1 MSFSVDEVHSFLIA
15 RWSLPIRRTC
25 PHLPAQER
33 QTVRPKTKVP
43 VPKGIKPQF
52 LQRWLGSAIA
62 SRLAWQEQQTTAPR
76 YRFGL
81 RSAPCWSQTMTLPYE
96 GRALRGEEEETL
108 LWYLGMDIERAYRI
122 TQADPTEVGENLW
135 TLTLLSACQHVA
147 QVYREL
153 RRRYRAKRARE
164 LVWDALRLF
173 VSWGR
178 EPPGTALSAPGT
190 QVNRG
195 GQNVPTLPG

>member
-108 LWYLGMDIERAYRI
+108 LWYLGMDIERASHHAGGPNGGRREPVDAD
-122 TQADPTEVGENLW
+122 TLERLPACGAGVSGTAQALSGKASAGASLGRLALVCQLGERAARHGTE
-135 TLTLLSACQHVA
+135 
-147 QVYREL
+147 
-153 RRRYRAKRARE
+153 RARYSGE
-164 LVWDALRLF
+164 
-173 VSWGR
+173 
-178 EPPGTALSAPGT
+178 
-190 QVNRG
+190 
-195 GQNVPTLPG
+195 